1 MSTKEQRDALRAK
14 IEAAEQRNA
23 DRSIGDYARE
33 ASDKATAFVKEHPI
47 ATVAGV
53 AVLGLAIGA
62 MTRPGRRAGR
72 RAGALATYFTDM
84 GLAYASGLFDTAGD
98 AVRHGGEKLGD
109 WSDDIAHSSRKAGRR
124 ASRAAYDGR
133 DEARYAT
140 RKFAR
145 GAERKFRDLRAR
157 VGA

>member
-23 DRSIGDYARE
+23 DRSLADYARD
-33 ASDKATAFVKEHPI
+33 ATDKATAFVKEHPV

-72 RAGALATYFTDM
+72 RAGAMANYAAEM
-84 GLAYASGLFDTAGD
+84 GLAYASGLFDSAGD
-98 AVRHGGEKLGD
+98 AVRHGGAKLED

-124 ASRAAYDGR
+124 VSRAAYDGR
-133 DEARYAT
+133 DEAQFAA

-145 GAERKFRDLRAR
+145 GAGRKYRDLRSR
-157 VGA
+157 VAV